1 MHPLLGGRKEITM
14 KTEINGI
21 IIKGKVFEITERG
34 CFHCV
39 FGHDLLKEDSGSC
52 PVKEICEIFPYP
64 NEEKDNCF
72 RFSQELTD
80 KINEK

>member
-1 MHPLLGGRKEITM
+1 MHPLLEGRKEITM

>member
-1 MHPLLGGRKEITM
+1 MEK
-14 KTEINGI
+14 INGI
-21 IIKGKVFEITERG
+21 IIEGKVFEIAARG
-34 CFHCV
+34 CFACA
-39 FGHDLLKEDSGSC
+39 FGYELLKDNGTC